1 MLLLEDGTTFTGRSF
16 GADGE
21 SVGEVVFNTGMTGYQ
36 EIVTDPSYKG
46 QIVTMTC
53 PLIGNVGVNTDDDE
67 SPRPW
72 LSGLIVREYIDTPSN
87 WRATASLSALLV
99 QHGVVAIDGIDTR
112 ALTRKIRQAGAMQ
125 GILSTQRSNVG
136 DVAALRSTL
145 TAAPTLVGR
154 DLVREVTCAVPQV
167 WSTGAGPHVVVYDF
181 GVKQNILRRLS
192 DLSCRVT
199 VVPASTTAAAA
210 LALQPDGLLF
220 SNGPGD
226 PEALPYAITAAERLI
241 GKVPLFG
248 ICLGHQILGLAL
260 GGKCI
265 KLKFGHHGCNHPV
278 REVESGRVQ
287 ITSQN
292 HGFAIDFSGISDS
305 VDVTHIS
312 LNDQTPEGMRH
323 RTLPVSS
330 VQFHPEAAPGP
341 HDAHGLLDGFVA
353 GLSCAAQNNDSKI
366 ALYSGLRLDK

>member
-1 MLLLEDGTTFTGRSF
+1 LEDGTTFVGRSF
-16 GADGE
+16 GAEGE

-53 PLIGNVGVNTDDDE
+53 PLIGNVGVNADDNE

-72 LSGLIVREYIDTPSN
+72 LSGLVVREYIDRPSN
-87 WRATASLSALLV
+87 WRATASLSDLLV
-99 QHGVVAIDGIDTR
+99 RHGVVAIDGIDTR

-125 GILSTQRSNVG
+125 GILSTRRCDVG
-136 DVAALRSTL
+136 DVAALRSVL
-145 TAAPTLVGR
+145 ATAPPLVGR
-154 DLVREVTCAVPQV
+154 DLVREVTCTAPQV
-167 WSTGAGPHVVVYDF
+167 WSTGTGPHVVVYDF
-181 GVKQNILRRLS
+181 GVKQNILRQLS

-199 VVPASTTAAAA
+199 VVPASTAAAAA
-210 LALQPDGLLF
+210 LDLRPDGVLF
-220 SNGPGD
+220 SNGPGN
-226 PEALPYAITAAERLI
+226 PEALSYAVTAAERLI

-260 GGKCI
+260 GGKCV

-278 REVESGRVQ
+278 REMASGRVQ

-292 HGFAIDFSGISDS
+292 HGFAIDFSGLSDS
-305 VDVTHIS
+305 VEVTHIS

-341 HDAHGLLDGFVA
+341 HDANNLLNRFVA
-353 GLSCAAQNNDSKI
+353 GL
-366 ALYSGLRLDK
+366 LPTV